1 MEQQIQAALADE
13 PVRGR
18 RIAAGLTQRQLAR
31 AADCSLPSVANLEA
45 GLLPQRSVVVPRI
58 LCALDAAERAAVAP
72 INDESPAGKARLS
85 SKPAGTGRNAPPV

>member
-1 MEQQIQAALADE
+1 MRD
-13 PVRGR
+13 R

-58 LCALDAAERAAVAP
+58 LRALDAAERAAVAP
-72 INDESPAGKARLS
+72 INERDPDRASQGLAQLSEPGARRE
-85 SKPAGTGRNAPPV
+85 GYRT